1 MHRVIFAAAVML
13 ATFQPAQAAPQHW
26 DGPLSRAQ
34 AVVRATSAG
43 FDVRMA
49 MADAASARGQ
59 AIGQYGA
66 VLPQIAISGN
76 HTNVHLPQ
84 FGMPEA
90 VQTYASVTASVPL
103 FNLAGYSAV
112 RAGKLS
118 ADASSADVSATVND
132 AALNAVRTYD
142 RALLGAAAAQA
153 QQVAVSE
160 QETNVRFVEL
170 RVRIGKM
177 PRYELARARAAL
189 AQTQQMAEDA
199 AAERDE
205 SSNDLKLLL
214 DFDIASNV
222 LIPGRFETPEYNDTL
237 TALTQRALTQQPA
250 VLAARLRHD
259 AAQAA
264 LDQARAAYVP
274 TAAVTAQTY
283 NGNSNPP
290 LGSSGGQVGV
300 SVTLPIVD
308 GGTRRGALV
317 QASAALAKAE
327 ADFERQQL
335 MVQGAV
341 ANAWRELDAAH
352 RNLQTAQAALD
363 DALENLRVA
372 RLRQQAGKGTQLEVL
387 DALAVTASSRLALL
401 QAQARYDIAIARVHH
416 AAADPVKELQ

>member
-1 MHRVIFAAAVML
+1 MRRALFAAAVML
-13 ATFQPAQAAPQHW
+13 AALQPAQAAPQQW
-26 DGPLSRAQ
+26 NGPLSRAQ
-34 AVVRATSAG
+34 AIARATSAG

-66 VLPQIAISGN
+66 VLPQVAISGN
-76 HTNVHLPQ
+76 HINAHLPQ

-103 FNLAGYSAV
+103 FNLAGYSGV
-112 RAGKLS
+112 RAGRLS
-118 ADASSADVSATVND
+118 ADAASADFSATVND
-132 AALNAVRTYD
+132 AALNAVKAYD

-153 QQVAVSE
+153 QQVAVSD
-160 QETNVRFVEL
+160 QETNVRLVEL
-170 RVRIGKM
+170 RVRTGKM

-189 AQTQQMAEDA
+189 AQAQQMAEDA

-214 DFDIASNV
+214 DFDMMST
-222 LIPGRFETPEYNDTL
+222 LIIPDKFETSLYTDTL
-237 TALTQRALTQQPA
+237 GAVTQRALKQQPA
-250 VLAARLRHD
+250 VLAARLRYD
-259 AAQAA
+259 AARAA
-264 LDQARAAYVP
+264 LDQAREAYAP
-274 TAAVTAQTY
+274 TAAVTGQTY
-283 NGNSNPP
+283 NGNSNPQ

-308 GGTRRGALV
+308 GGTRHGALV
-317 QASAALAKAE
+317 QASAGLTKTE

-335 MVQGAV
+335 MVQVAV

-363 DALENLRVA
+363 DASESLRVA

-387 DALAVTASSRLALL
+387 DALAVAANSRLGVLH
-401 QAQARYDIAIARVHH
+401 AQERYDVAIAGVHH
-416 AAADPVKELQ
+416 AAADPW

>member
-1 MHRVIFAAAVML
+1 MRRALFAAAVML
-13 ATFQPAQAAPQHW
+13 ATCQSAQAAPQQW
-26 DGPLSRAQ
+26 NGPLSRAQ
-34 AVVRATSAG
+34 AIARATSAG

-49 MADAASARGQ
+49 TADAASARGL
-59 AIGQYGA
+59 AIGQYST
-66 VLPQIAISGN
+66 VLPQIAVSGN

-90 VQTYASVTASVPL
+90 VQTYASVTASVSL

-112 RAGKLS
+112 RASRLS
-118 ADASSADVSATVND
+118 ADAASADFSATVND
-132 AALNAVRTYD
+132 AALNAVKAYD

-153 QQVAVSE
+153 QQVAVSD
-160 QETNVRFVEL
+160 QETNVRFVGL
-170 RVRIGKM
+170 RVRTGKM
-177 PRYELARARAAL
+177 PRYELSRARAAL
-189 AQTQQMAEDA
+189 AQAQQMAEDA

-214 DFDIASNV
+214 DFDMISNV
-222 LIPGRFETPEYNDTL
+222 VIPDRFQTPEYSDTL
-237 TALTQRALTQQPA
+237 TAVTQRALKQQPA

-259 AAQAA
+259 AAEAT
-264 LDQARAAYVP
+264 LNQARAAYMP
-274 TAAVTAQTY
+274 TAAVTGQTY

-308 GGTRRGALV
+308 GGTRHGTLV
-317 QASAALAKAE
+317 QASAAQAKAQ

-335 MVQGAV
+335 MVQDAV
-341 ANAWRELDAAH
+341 ANAWRELDASH

-387 DALAVTASSRLALL
+387 DAFAVTASSRLAVL
-401 QAQARYDIAIARVHH
+401 QAQERYDVAIAGVHH
-416 AAADPVKELQ
+416 AAADPW